1 MHNLKQGFSV
11 KYFMGTASFDELK
24 KNTLDIFYT
33 YKTNAECCDTMYEI
47 LKHRTEVADE
57 VKHRH
62 PDNKKEI
69 DKYLDWLKSD
79 MMKQLNN
86 EAKKFNRHYKL

>member
-1 MHNLKQGFSV
+1 MHNIKQGLNV
-11 KYFMGTASFDELK
+11 KYYMGTASFDELK
-24 KNTLDIFYT
+24 VNTNELFYMYT
-33 YKTNAECCDTMYEI
+33 NNAERCDTMFEI
-47 LKHRTEVADE
+47 IKHRVRVADE
-57 VKHRH
+57 VKFKH

-86 EAKKFNRHYKL
+86 EAKKFNRYYRL